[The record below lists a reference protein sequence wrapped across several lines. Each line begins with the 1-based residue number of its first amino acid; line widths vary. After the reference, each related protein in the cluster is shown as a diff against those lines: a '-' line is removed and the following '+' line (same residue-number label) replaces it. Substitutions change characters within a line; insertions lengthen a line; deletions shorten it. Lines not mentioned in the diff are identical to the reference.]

1 MLLSLDSM
9 SIHPAFYFQKKGKIG
24 FIGMKI
30 TLPIQEYNLST
41 DEHLIRIWKYIS
53 IPYEAKIV

>member
-1 MLLSLDSM
+1 M